1 LEEYKNT
8 VRVFEAEPK
17 KHYSYK
23 KITCI
28 IPTVGRSTRMH
39 WIYQNFDHIY
49 CSSIFAWYA

>member
-23 KITCI
+23 KITCMLKSQ
-28 IPTVGRSTRMH
+28 R
-39 WIYQNFDHIY
+39 
-49 CSSIFAWYA
+49 